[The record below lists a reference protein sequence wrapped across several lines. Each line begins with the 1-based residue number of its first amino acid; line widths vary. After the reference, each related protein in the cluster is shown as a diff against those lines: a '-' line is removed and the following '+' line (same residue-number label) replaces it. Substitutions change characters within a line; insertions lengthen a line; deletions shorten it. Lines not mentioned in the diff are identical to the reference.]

1 MFRQLNSFSL
11 HLLRVYSP
19 PVLSARQ
26 SRYGTGN
33 IISVIRNSIS
43 SKECVETYMRNN
55 NHNNIPS
62 ADTVFRRIKDIA
74 SESGSNRRIGSQDHK
89 ILYIRE
95 LNISACS

>member
-1 MFRQLNSFSL
+1 
-11 HLLRVYSP
+11 
-19 PVLSARQ
+19 
-26 SRYGTGN
+26 
-33 IISVIRNSIS
+33 
-43 SKECVETYMRNN
+43 MRNN